1 MRELG
6 GELAI
11 GPEAHGAAGQVN
23 HRTGIESGFEDVTKG
38 GKMTTLT
45 ITITGRD
52 DLSALYI
59 LGLIWS
65 RLGTTLEK
73 GLNDAGYAIGRD
85 DGNAVVEVVR
95 HEGGEVE

>member
-1 MRELG
+1 LQVVRLLEG
-6 GELAI
+6 GE
-11 GPEAHGAAGQVN
+11 
-23 HRTGIESGFEDVTKG
+23 
-38 GKMTTLT
+38 MTTLT

-95 HEGGEVE
+95 HEGGEVVRG